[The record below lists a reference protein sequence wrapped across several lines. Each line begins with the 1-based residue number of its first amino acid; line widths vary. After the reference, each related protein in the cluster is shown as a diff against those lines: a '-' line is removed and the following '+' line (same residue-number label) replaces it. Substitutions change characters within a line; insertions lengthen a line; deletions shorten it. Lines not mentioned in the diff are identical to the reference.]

1 MAMKAMRGR
10 PLVALHGK
18 MEQNKRTLA
27 LESFASSVG
36 GLLFCTD
43 VAARGLDI
51 PDVDCVIQYVTL
63 TVNDQAAWEY

>member
-1 MAMKAMRGR
+1 MKAMRGR